1 MKAVARIVAHLV
13 TAFTRLLTGA
23 QARGLPRTLRDG
35 PRVYF
40 ANHSSH
46 ADFVVIRAALPA
58 GLRAKTRPVAGADYW
73 QAGALR
79 SWLIRHALN
88 GVLVERNRKAP
99 REHDSTEPLVAAL
112 DAGDS
117 LILFPEGTRNTTEER
132 LLAFK
137 SGMFHLA
144 ARRPGIEFIPV
155 WLDNSSRVLPKGAN
169 IPVPFLCTVTFGAPV
184 SIAPGEEKTAFI
196 DRARQAL
203 LALAAPGRHGQEA
216 STCLP

>member
-1 MKAVARIVAHLV
+1 MKAVARIFAHLV

-23 QARGLPRTLRDG
+23 QARGLPSALRDR

-46 ADFVVIRAALPA
+46 ADFAVIWAALPA
-58 GLRAKTRPVAGADYW
+58 RLRARTRPVAGADYW

-79 SWLIRHALN
+79 SWVIGKVLN
-88 GVLVERNRKAP
+88 GVLVERNRKEP

-117 LILFPEGTRNTTEER
+117 LILFPEGTRNATGER

-137 SGMFHLA
+137 SGIFRLA
-144 ARRPGIEFIPV
+144 ARRPEIEFIPV
-155 WLDNSSRVLPKGAN
+155 WLDNSSRVLPKGAS

-184 SIAPGEEKTAFI
+184 WIAPGEEKTAFI

-203 LALAAPGRHGQEA
+203 LALAAPGHRGQEA